1 MMATTTASLL
11 ATSALTA
18 FIGKIGLSLG
28 IIASIF
34 MIKR

>member
-1 MMATTTASLL
+1 MATTAASLL

-18 FIGKIGLSLG
+18 IIGKLGLTLG
-28 IIASIF
+28 LVASVF